1 MSKATSKRKHW
12 DAQKAQKRFAAVIA
26 VVLCLSLVL
35 SLVAGLLA
43 Y

>member
-1 MSKATSKRKHW
+1 MGKQKTKRR
-12 DAQKAQKRFAAVIA
+12 DPMRLLKRVSAVVA

-35 SLVAGLLA
+35 SLVATVLP

>member
-1 MSKATSKRKHW
+1 MSKQKKSW
-12 DAQKAQKRFAAVIA
+12 DPYRRQRVMAVIA
-26 VVLCLSLVL
+26 VVLCISLVL

>member
-1 MSKATSKRKHW
+1 MSKQKKHR
-12 DAQKAQKRFAAVIA
+12 DPMRVQKIVISVVA

-35 SLVAGLLA
+35 SLVAGLLV

>member
-1 MSKATSKRKHW
+1 MSKKKKSGGDPYKF
-12 DAQKAQKRFAAVIA
+12 QKRFAAVVA
-26 VVLCLSLVL
+26 VVLCLALIL

>member
-1 MSKATSKRKHW
+1 MNKKKPKNLGPGRGHKM
-12 DAQKAQKRFAAVIA
+12 FASVIA

-35 SLVAGLLA
+35 SLVAGLMT